1 VDKLMLIYDGD
12 CRVCRFG
19 MEVVRTFDLGH
30 VFEFCPFGNP
40 ISEERLSLVPEDER
54 YESFHAATDDAIFSG
69 TDAAR
74 VTLEALPLGRIATMF
89 GLHNAYPLIVRSRSL
104 LGRFVPDVAAV
115 VTCGRKPDAR
125 GNGKVEVAAANGHA
139 V

>member
-1 VDKLMLIYDGD
+1 MDTELVDKLLVIYDGE

-19 MEVVRTFDLGH
+19 IEVVRVLDWGH
-30 VFEFCPFGNP
+30 ALEFCPFGNP
-40 ISEERLSLVPEDER
+40 IAESRLAELPEDQR
-54 YESFHAATDDAIFSG
+54 YIAFHVAAHDELFSG

-74 VTLEALPLGRIATMF
+74 VTLEALPYGRIATAL

-115 VTCGRKPDAR
+115 VTCGRQSDPSV
-125 GNGKVEVAAANGHA
+125 NGRA
-139 V
+139 VSVSG